1 MAKIELRKVAH
12 SYAPGLVPKNYAL
25 SECDITWENG
35 GRYAV
40 LGPSGCGKTT
50 MLNIMSGLVT
60 PSQGKIFFDGIDVTN
75 LGTSD
80 RNIAQVFQFPV
91 IYNTMTV
98 AQNLAFPLVCRYYPK
113 DEIDKKVKQV
123 ASALELETFL
133 GKRATSLTAD
143 QKQLISLGRGLVRE
157 DVSAILM
164 DEPLTVIDPDLKF
177 KLRRRLKELNQ
188 LYNSTLIYVTHDQN
202 EAMTFA
208 DKIIVM
214 NHGEIV
220 QIGTPLELFEKPAT
234 THVAHFIGS
243 PAMNLFDV
251 NIASNSSVKIG
262 ADSFAV
268 ENNLS
273 YIRTDNLQ
281 LGFRSEFV
289 DLASPGD
296 KNSFE
301 IEVSRVE
308 DFGNYQLIS
317 GYLSNTIIKA
327 KVHRDISIPSGK
339 MLMKID
345 QENCCVYADGRLVEN

>member
-1 MAKIELRKVAH
+1 MAKIDLRKVAH
-12 SYAPGLVPKNYAL
+12 NYAPDLVPENYAL

-60 PSQGKIFFDGIDVTN
+60 PSQGKILFDGIDVTN

-98 AQNLAFPLVCRYYPK
+98 AQNLAFPLVCRNYPK
-113 DEIDKKVKQV
+113 NEIDKKVNQV
-123 ASALELETFL
+123 ANALELETFL
-133 GKRATSLTAD
+133 GMRAISLTAD

-220 QIGTPLELFEKPAT
+220 QIGTPLELFERPAT

-243 PAMNLFDV
+243 PAMNLFDA
-251 NIASNSSVKIG
+251 NISS
-262 ADSFAV
+262 DFAV
-268 ENNLS
+268 EIGGNRFTVNSNLS
-273 YIRTDNLQ
+273 HIKTDNLQ

-289 DLASPGD
+289 DLASQGD

-301 IEVSRVE
+301 IDVSRVE

-317 GYLSNTIIKA
+317 GFFSNTIIRA

-339 MLMKID
+339 MWMKID
-345 QENCCVYADGRLVEN
+345 KENCCVYADETLLEN

>member
-12 SYAPGLVPKNYAL
+12 NYAPDLSPDNYAL

-50 MLNIMSGLVT
+50 MLNIMSGLVA
-60 PSQGKIFFDGIDVTN
+60 PSQGKILFDGLDVTN
-75 LGTSD
+75 LGTSE

-98 AQNLAFPLVCRYYPK
+98 AQNLAFPLVCRNYPK
-113 DEIDKKVKQV
+113 NEIDKKVKQV
-123 ASALELETFL
+123 ANVLDLEPLL
-133 GKRATSLTAD
+133 SMRATSLTAD

-164 DEPLTVIDPDLKF
+164 DEPLTVIDLDLKF

-214 NHGEIV
+214 NHGVIV
-220 QIGTPLELFEKPAT
+220 QIGTPIELFERPAT

-243 PAMNLFDV
+243 PAMNLFDA
-251 NIASNSSVKIG
+251 NICS
-262 ADSFAV
+262 DFAV
-268 ENNLS
+268 EIGDRKFTVKSNLAH
-273 YIRTDNLQ
+273 IKTDYLQ

-289 DLASPGD
+289 KLASQGD
-296 KNSFE
+296 ENSFE
-301 IEVSRVE
+301 VDVSRVE

-317 GYLSNTIIKA
+317 GFFGKKVVKA
-327 KVHRDISIPSGK
+327 KVHRDLSIPSGK
-339 MLMKID
+339 MWVKID
-345 QENCCVYADGRLVEN
+345 RENCCVYADEILVQN